1 MSLCS
6 PLNAGGGA
14 AKLVVECCAEGA
26 CVALTVRLG
35 RLLSWLM
42 CIAISCSVRSV
53 TNARAASAALIVGE
67 MSFYRQD
74 TFLKKARI
82 VALTQYGYIV
92 VAFECENATVLE
104 RIDGMLRQFAG
115 VGGKANR
122 IALSVKTVA
131 DGIDDVVGCRIR
143 LNVDSG
149 NREGVTWVKFLNR
162 QMCEAFF

>member
-1 MSLCS
+1 M
-6 PLNAGGGA
+6 
-14 AKLVVECCAEGA
+14 
-26 CVALTVRLG
+26 
-35 RLLSWLM
+35 
-42 CIAISCSVRSV
+42 
-53 TNARAASAALIVGE
+53 
-67 MSFYRQD
+67 
-74 TFLKKARI
+74 
-82 VALTQYGYIV
+82 TQYGYIV

-131 DGIDDVVGCRIR
+131 DRIDDVVACRIR

-162 QMCEAFF
+162 QMCEAFFDVSVPLLEKIGPFLCLHHTSSPLMWSLCSWVTTGRTRRLPKGRAPPCV